1 MWFRGRETAT
11 HHSPIFSTKDTG
23 IMLRTFARTARWIPA
38 ALVVLVAACS
48 DDDGPG
54 TDPTPPPPPPPP
66 LVAPAGVGATAAS
79 ATAITVSFTPSAGA
93 TTHRVERAQGA
104 GGTFAQAGTTT
115 TSPFND
121 TGLTPSTLYRYRV
134 VAVRGTEEAAS
145 GEVQTTTQALQPG
158 SSVVE
163 VTADITTN
171 TTWTANNTYLLKGFI
186 HVANGA
192 TLTIEPGTVIQ
203 GDFNTLG
210 SSLFVLRGSKIVA
223 NGTATQPIVFTSS
236 QPVGQRQAGDWGGLI
251 ILGNGIINRAA
262 PVILE
267 GTGTDAS
274 NVAIDY
280 AGGTD
285 NTDTSGS
292 LRFVRV
298 EFAGFGPAPD
308 AELNSFTF
316 AAVGSGTVLENLQS
330 LNGLDDAF
338 EWFGGAVDGK
348 NLVSYNSGDDHFDMS
363 EGYVGRLQFL
373 IAYQTRT
380 VIPRPTA
387 GNISSDPQG
396 IENDGCNGANCTNG
410 QNSLPLTAPLIAN
423 FTLVG
428 PPSTVTSSSGGIGMM
443 LRRGTAGTYINGVTA
458 RWSRAGISL
467 RDQSTLDRIASG
479 ELRVSNVAVAESPVI
494 FQPQTGSTVQGT
506 VDAGTNSIQDLLAT
520 TSGTLF
526 TTLPGTEPAGPA
538 GLDWSPAAG
547 SPLSTGGLSTFTGP
561 LATKAGTFV
570 QPTTYRG
577 AAGPGEPKWWSG
589 WTNFAVN

>member
-1 MWFRGRETAT
+1 MLQTLFRTT
-11 HHSPIFSTKDTG
+11 
-23 IMLRTFARTARWIPA
+23 RWIPA
-38 ALVVLVAACS
+38 GLVVLVAACS

-54 TDPTPPPPPPPP
+54 TNPTPPPPAIP
-66 LVAPAGVGATAAS
+66 LVAPSGVNATAAS

-115 TSPFND
+115 ASPFND
-121 TGLTPSTLYRYRV
+121 TGLTPTTLYRYRV

-145 GEVQTTTQALQPG
+145 GEVQATTQALQPG
-158 SSVVE
+158 SGTVE
-163 VTADITTN
+163 VSTDITTN
-171 TTWTANNTYLLKGFI
+171 TTWTATNTYLLKGFI

-210 SSLFVLRGSKIVA
+210 SSLFVLRGSKIIA

-251 ILGNGIINRAA
+251 LVGNGIINRAA

-267 GTGTDAS
+267 GTGTNAS
-274 NVAIDY
+274 NFAIDY

-308 AELNSFTF
+308 AELNTFTF

-330 LNGLDDAF
+330 LNGLDDSF
-338 EWFGGAVDGK
+338 EFFGGAVDGK

-396 IENDGCNGANCTNG
+396 IENDGCAGANCTDG
-410 QNSLPLTAPLIAN
+410 QNSLPLNAPLVAN

-443 LRRGTAGTYINGVTA
+443 LRRGTAGVYINGVTA

-479 ELRVSNVAVAESPVI
+479 ELRLSNVAVAESPVI
-494 FQPQTGSTVQGT
+494 FQPQTGTTVQGT
-506 VDAGTNSIQDLLAT
+506 VNTGTNSIEDLLT
-520 TSGTLF
+520 TPARTLF
-526 TTLPGTEPAGPA
+526 TALPDAEPAGPA

-547 SPLSTGGLSTFTGP
+547 SPLTTGGLSIFTGP
-561 LATKAGTFV
+561 LATKAGAFV
-570 QPTTYRG
+570 QPTSYRG
-577 AAGPGEPKWWSG
+577 AAGPGQPKWWSG

>member
-1 MWFRGRETAT
+1 
-11 HHSPIFSTKDTG
+11 
-23 IMLRTFARTARWIPA
+23 MLRTLFRTTRWISA
-38 ALVVLVAACS
+38 GLVVIVAACS

-54 TDPTPPPPPPPP
+54 TDPTDPIDPPP
-66 LVAPAGVGATAAS
+66 LVAPAGVNATATS
-79 ATAITVSFTPSAGA
+79 ATAISVSFTPSVGA
-93 TTHRVERAQGA
+93 TTHRVERAEGA
-104 GGTFAQAGTTT
+104 AGAFAQAGTTT

-121 TGLTPSTLYRYRV
+121 TGLLPSTLYRYRV

-145 GEVQTTTQALQPG
+145 GEVQTTTEALQPG
-158 SSVVE
+158 LSVEE

-210 SSLFVLRGSKIVA
+210 SSLFVLRGSKIIA
-223 NGTATQPIVFTSS
+223 DGTATQPIVFTSS

-262 PVILE
+262 PVLLE

-274 NVAIDY
+274 NFSIDY

-285 NTDTSGS
+285 NTDNSGS

-338 EWFGGAVDGK
+338 EFFGGAVDGR

-380 VIPRPTA
+380 VVPRATA

-396 IENDGCNGANCTNG
+396 IENDGCAGANCTNG
-410 QNSLPLTAPLIAN
+410 QNSLPLNAPLVAN

-467 RDQSTLDRIASG
+467 RDQSTLDRITSG
-479 ELRVSNVAVAESPVI
+479 ELQLSHIATAESPVM

-506 VDAGTNSIQDLLAT
+506 VDAGTNSIDDLLAT
-520 TSGTLF
+520 MSGTLF
-526 TTLPGTEPAGPA
+526 TTLPATEPAGPA
-538 GLDWSPAAG
+538 GLDWTPPAG
-547 SPLSTGGLSTFTGP
+547 SPLTTGGLSTFTGP
-561 LATKAGTFV
+561 IGAKAGTFV

-577 AAGPGEPKWWSG
+577 AADPGQAKWWSG